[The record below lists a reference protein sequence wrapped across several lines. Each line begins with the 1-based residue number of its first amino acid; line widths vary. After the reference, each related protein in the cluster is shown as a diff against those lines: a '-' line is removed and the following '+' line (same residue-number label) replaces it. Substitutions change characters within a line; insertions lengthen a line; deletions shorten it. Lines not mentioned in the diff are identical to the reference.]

1 MKHFILLF
9 VGVFGAF
16 TAFGGHAAV
25 SKCSKMNLTRCLDSA
40 CAINSSMNPSA
51 RCQYCGTSGAGE
63 PPSQKGLNNITAGQS
78 TKYAISEKNLKSAPS
93 DPGKR
98 YIWATTECIK
108 KLPDCTP
115 DDASAAYDKLI
126 EQSCKA
132 AGVTMQIQNAATKL
146 NSKKTKNSCN
156 TTFTECLDK
165 KCGTAFSS
173 CEQDADF
180 DRAVAECGAESSGCD
195 EYIADFKKTAA
206 SARTNA
212 LANRET
218 LVKTIAENYQK
229 TRKTKLDSIKTACT
243 KGTAADGCIENVCA
257 NNMRG
262 KCKDAKEKSMAK
274 QLCKFY
280 ENACTVLK

>member
-1 MKHFILLF
+1 MKYFNLFFIA
-9 VGVFGAF
+9 VFGAF
-16 TAFGGHAAV
+16 TAFCGHAAV
-25 SKCSKMNLTRCLDSA
+25 SKCSKTNLARCLDSA
-40 CAINSSMNPSA
+40 CAINASMNPAA

-78 TKYAISEKNLKSAPS
+78 TKYAISEKDLKVAPS

-146 NSKKTKNSCN
+146 NTKKTKTSCN
-156 TTFTECLDK
+156 NTFTTCMDK
-165 KCGTAFSS
+165 KCGTAFEL
-173 CEQDADF
+173 CETDSDF
-180 DRAVAECGAESSGCD
+180 DRVIAECGADATGCD
-195 EYIADFKKTAA
+195 DYIAEFKKTFGN
-206 SARTNA
+206 ARTNA
-212 LANRET
+212 MNNREN

-229 TRKTKLDSIKTACT
+229 SRKTKLENIQKGCT
-243 KGTAADGCIENVCA
+243 KGTAADACIESVCA

-262 KCKDAKEKSMAK
+262 KCKESKEKSMAK

-280 ENACTVLK
+280 DNACTVLK